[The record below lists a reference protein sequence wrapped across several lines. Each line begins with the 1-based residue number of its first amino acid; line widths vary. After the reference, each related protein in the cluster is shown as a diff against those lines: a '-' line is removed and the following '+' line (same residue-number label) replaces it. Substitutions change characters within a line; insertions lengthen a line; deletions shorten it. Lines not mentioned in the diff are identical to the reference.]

1 MAMLVKWVT
10 KWSNCQL
17 PSPKDA
23 VANDYTNP
31 TVDKNKKKRQ
41 KRNDDTLGIVATN
54 PTRDLLHV
62 ERSLPK
68 DSVAISATFFWHGSF
83 LYDDDWKEAAAG
95 GSCCCDCSPGS

>member
-23 VANDYTNP
+23 VANDYTNQA
-31 TVDKNKKKRQ
+31 VDKNKKKRQ

-68 DSVAISATFFWHGSF
+68 DSVAISATFLAWF
-83 LYDDDWKEAAAG
+83 LSLRRRLERSG
-95 GSCCCDCSPGS
+95 GGRELLLPL